1 MKNNECFMLM
11 VDGFETAFNNKYYE
25 LFPDEGTGRG
35 ESGGS
40 SDDSD
45 DDLFETVVMG
55 KATAKELEFCGRLD
69 DRQRPGPSSQM
80 DNSSGSSSSSSR
92 VRFKEE
98 GEMPGPSSG
107 VNCVDDCDSDL
118 EDEAPLRPNL
128 SLPEVT
134 IIPPPILKKGKGK
147 RINPSQ
153 SNPGPPTP
161 TKSPSVSNS
170 PVEAEVE
177 NNYSTTGESSL
188 PASPQSPP
196 TETIIIPP
204 STAPVVVEKAQVSRR
219 GTPLPKLPTEPSSG
233 TQTVRFPIQIPF
245 ISFIKKEPGLTNN
258 VVTQEQT
265 THSVP
270 KPTDAAGRSTS
281 LGSLVTAANP
291 STSQSTVAATVSNGH
306 ATETVAAS
314 VAPREMKREREPSFD
329 DNTSEQTSTTTTLSQ
344 SECDSTTRTPK
355 KKRVKVELIGD
366 SDDEET
372 AENNGEGEGF
382 YLSL

>member
-107 VNCVDDCDSDL
+107 VNCADDFDSDL
-118 EDEAPLRPNL
+118 EDEGPLRPNL

-147 RINPSQ
+147 RINPFQ
-153 SNPGPPTP
+153 SNPLSDPGPPTP
-161 TKSPSVSNS
+161 TESPSVSTS
-170 PVEAEVE
+170 PVAAEVE

-188 PASPQSPP
+188 PAYPQSPP
-196 TETIIIPP
+196 SEIIIIPP
-204 STAPVVVEKAQVSRR
+204 STAPVVVEKPQV
-219 GTPLPKLPTEPSSG
+219 
-233 TQTVRFPIQIPF
+233 PF
-245 ISFIKKEPGLTNN
+245 NN
-258 VVTQEQT
+258 TVVTQEQT
-265 THSVP
+265 TLNVP

-281 LGSLVTAANP
+281 LGSPVTAANP
-291 STSQSTVAATVSNGH
+291 STSQSTVFAATVSNGP

-314 VAPREMKREREPSFD
+314 VAPREMKREREPFFD
-329 DNTSEQTSTTTTLSQ
+329 DNTSEQTSTTTTRSQ
-344 SECDSTTRTPK
+344 SQSQCDSTTRTPK
-355 KKRVKVELIGD
+355 KKRVKVKVELID
-366 SDDEET
+366 VEET